1 MISQKRSD
9 SIRKSIGELMWEVSV
24 FQTQGNDEGVERTE
38 AAIKKAR
45 CKLKLVE
52 DEENKLNNE
61 RVVMDDY

>member
-1 MISQKRSD
+1 
-9 SIRKSIGELMWEVSV
+9 MWEVSV